1 MRKLKGIT
9 INGEWLGENV
19 VVNGMFRAISSMAPF
34 VMLEFVKLIN
44 QIDKLDEAVAI
55 KKFNFLDNNSIEIEF
70 TNSQIDG
77 MADLY
82 FRLHNGI
89 PELTDKNLTFF
100 APNSPVEEVAT
111 KVIGEECEEV
121 EETLEELPTETVEV
135 KQDNVI
141 SDAETSDETEVAE
154 IEDEIEA
161 SEENI
166 EENSE
171 DAIADLY
178 EAKEESHV
186 EETEQAPVENMTET
200 LAKTQDAIS
209 MLVNDLAKNA
219 QKVPP
224 VQIQVIQAPAQQVS
238 AQQEIAQQEIA
249 EQNAQTV
256 SQTAVQ
262 ENIETEYKIGEADE
276 VISGDTSETSAVESD
291 TEINDTVE
299 EPVFEDKFEEPTF
312 TEEAKETDS
321 VENDC
326 SESDDTINTINIE
339 NIEIEGLKE
348 EKFETLEEQPTEAEA
363 KVETE
368 VDTIAE
374 EKGQDKQNDENTH
387 INEDEIQECLLGF
400 YEAPKNDE
408 IEEICAQN
416 PDNIVMQ
423 AMLNEMLVLKEELNK
438 LKEEPQKPDVA
449 SFWGDNEK
457 KSNYID
463 DSEADFRIMG
473 SEKRVNASILDEEMF
488 VAGDKL
494 YKWGDMLYLE
504 E

>member
-19 VVNGMFRAISSMAPF
+19 VVNGMFRTISSIAPF
-34 VMLEFVKLIN
+34 VMFEFVKLIN

-100 APNSPVEEVAT
+100 APNSPIEEFAP
-111 KVIGEECEEV
+111 KVIEEECEEA

-161 SEENI
+161 SEKNI

-186 EETEQAPVENMTET
+186 EETEQAPAENMTET

-224 VQIQVIQAPAQQVS
+224 VQIQVVQAPAQQVS
-238 AQQEIAQQEIA
+238 AQQEIAQQ
-249 EQNAQTV
+249 NAQTV

-262 ENIETEYKIGEADE
+262 ENIENENKIGEPDE
-276 VISGDTSETSAVESD
+276 VISSDTSETSAVESD
-291 TEINDTVE
+291 TEIDDTVE

-312 TEEAKETDS
+312 TEKAKETDS

-339 NIEIEGLKE
+339 NIETEGLKE
-348 EKFETLEEQPTEAEA
+348 EKIEALEELPVEAEA
-363 KVETE
+363 NAETE

-374 EKGQDKQNDENTH
+374 DKAQDEQNDENTD
-387 INEDEIQECLLGF
+387 INEDEIQECLAGF
-400 YEAPKNDE
+400 YEAPKNND

-416 PDNIVMQ
+416 SDNIVMQ
-423 AMLNEMLVLKEELNK
+423 AMLNEMIVLKEELNR

-457 KSNYID
+457 KGNYID

-473 SEKRVNASILDEEMF
+473 SEKRINASILDEEMF
-488 VAGDKL
+488 VAGNKL

>member
-19 VVNGMFRAISSMAPF
+19 VVNGMFRTISSMAPF

-121 EETLEELPTETVEV
+121 EENLEELPTETVEV

-186 EETEQAPVENMTET
+186 EETEQAPAENMTET

-238 AQQEIAQQEIA
+238 AQQEIA

-256 SQTAVQ
+256 SQTATQ
-262 ENIETEYKIGEADE
+262 ENLETESKIVEQDE

-312 TEEAKETDS
+312 AEEAKETDS
-321 VENDC
+321 VENDS

-348 EKFETLEEQPTEAEA
+348 EKNEAVEELPVKAEA
-363 KVETE
+363 NAETE

-374 EKGQDKQNDENTH
+374 DKAQDKQNDGNTD
-387 INEDEIQECLLGF
+387 INEDEIQECLAGF

-416 PDNIVMQ
+416 SDNIVMQ

>member
-19 VVNGMFRAISSMAPF
+19 VVNGMFRTISSMAPF

-100 APNSPVEEVAT
+100 APNSPVEEFAP
-111 KVIGEECEEV
+111 KVIEEKCEEA

-186 EETEQAPVENMTET
+186 EETEQAPAENMTET

-224 VQIQVIQAPAQQVS
+224 VQIQVIQAPARQLS
-238 AQQEIAQQEIA
+238 AQQEIA

-256 SQTAVQ
+256 SQTATQ
-262 ENIETEYKIGEADE
+262 ENLETEYKIVEPDE

-339 NIEIEGLKE
+339 NIETEGLKE
-348 EKFETLEEQPTEAEA
+348 EKIEALEELPVEAEA
-363 KVETE
+363 NAETE

-374 EKGQDKQNDENTH
+374 DKAQDEQNDENTD
-387 INEDEIQECLLGF
+387 INEDEIQECLAGF

-423 AMLNEMLVLKEELNK
+423 AMLSEMLVLKEELNK

>member
-19 VVNGMFRAISSMAPF
+19 VVNGMFRTISSMAPF

-111 KVIGEECEEV
+111 KVIEEECEEG

-154 IEDEIEA
+154 IEDEFEA

-186 EETEQAPVENMTET
+186 EETEQAPAENMTET

-238 AQQEIAQQEIA
+238 AQQEIA

-256 SQTAVQ
+256 SQTATQ
-262 ENIETEYKIGEADE
+262 GNLETEYKIGEADE

-299 EPVFEDKFEEPTF
+299 EPVLEDKFEEPTF

-339 NIEIEGLKE
+339 NIETEGLKE
-348 EKFETLEEQPTEAEA
+348 EKNEAVEELPVKAEA
-363 KVETE
+363 NAETE

-374 EKGQDKQNDENTH
+374 DKAQDEQNDENTD
-387 INEDEIQECLLGF
+387 INEDEIQECLAGF

-416 PDNIVMQ
+416 SDNIVMQ

>member
-9 INGEWLGENV
+9 INGEWLGEKV
-19 VVNGMFRAISSMAPF
+19 VVNGMFRTISSMAPF

-100 APNSPVEEVAT
+100 APNSPVEEVTT

-154 IEDEIEA
+154 IEDEFEA

-178 EAKEESHV
+178 ESKEESHV
-186 EETEQAPVENMTET
+186 EETEQAPAENMTET

-238 AQQEIAQQEIA
+238 AQQEIA

-256 SQTAVQ
+256 SQTATQ
-262 ENIETEYKIGEADE
+262 ENLETEYKIGEADE

-312 TEEAKETDS
+312 AEEAKETDS
-321 VENDC
+321 VENDS

-348 EKFETLEEQPTEAEA
+348 EKNEAVEELPVKAEA
-363 KVETE
+363 NAETE

-374 EKGQDKQNDENTH
+374 DKAQDKQNDGNTD
-387 INEDEIQECLLGF
+387 INEDEIQECLAGF

-416 PDNIVMQ
+416 SDNIVMQ

>member
-19 VVNGMFRAISSMAPF
+19 VVNGMFRTISSMAPF

-111 KVIGEECEEV
+111 KVIEEECEEG

-178 EAKEESHV
+178 ESKEESHV
-186 EETEQAPVENMTET
+186 EETEQAPAENMTET

-224 VQIQVIQAPAQQVS
+224 VQIQVVQAPAQQVS
-238 AQQEIAQQEIA
+238 AQQEIA

-256 SQTAVQ
+256 SQTATQ
-262 ENIETEYKIGEADE
+262 ENLETESKIVEQDE

-348 EKFETLEEQPTEAEA
+348 EKNEAVEELPVKAEA
-363 KVETE
+363 NAETE

-374 EKGQDKQNDENTH
+374 DKAQDEQNDENTD
-387 INEDEIQECLLGF
+387 INEDEIQECLAGF

>member
-19 VVNGMFRAISSMAPF
+19 VVNGMFRTISSMAPF

-154 IEDEIEA
+154 FEDEIEA
-161 SEENI
+161 SEEKNI
-166 EENSE
+166 EENPE

-186 EETEQAPVENMTET
+186 EETEQTPAENMTET

-224 VQIQVIQAPAQQVS
+224 VQIQVVQAPAQQVS
-238 AQQEIAQQEIA
+238 AQQEIAQQ
-249 EQNAQTV
+249 NAQTV
-256 SQTAVQ
+256 SQTATQ
-262 ENIETEYKIGEADE
+262 ENLETEYKIVEPDE

-291 TEINDTVE
+291 TEIKDTVE

-312 TEEAKETDS
+312 AEEAKETDS
-321 VENDC
+321 VENDS

-348 EKFETLEEQPTEAEA
+348 EKIEALEELPVEAEA
-363 KVETE
+363 NAETE

-374 EKGQDKQNDENTH
+374 DKAQDEQNDENTD
-387 INEDEIQECLLGF
+387 INEDEIQECLAGF
-400 YEAPKNDE
+400 YEAPKNND

-416 PDNIVMQ
+416 SDNIVMQ
-423 AMLNEMLVLKEELNK
+423 AMLNEMIVLKEELNR

>member
-19 VVNGMFRAISSMAPF
+19 VVNGMFRTISSMAPF

-111 KVIGEECEEV
+111 KVIEEECEEG

-178 EAKEESHV
+178 ESKEESHV
-186 EETEQAPVENMTET
+186 EETEQAPAENMTET

-224 VQIQVIQAPAQQVS
+224 VQIQVVQAPAQQVS
-238 AQQEIAQQEIA
+238 AQQEIA

-256 SQTAVQ
+256 SQTATQ
-262 ENIETEYKIGEADE
+262 ENLETESKIVEQDE

-348 EKFETLEEQPTEAEA
+348 EKNEAVEELPVKAEA
-363 KVETE
+363 NAETE

-374 EKGQDKQNDENTH
+374 DKAQDEQNDENTD
-387 INEDEIQECLLGF
+387 INEDEIQECLAGF

-408 IEEICAQN
+408 IEEICDYFLFINGKSIETHTKLGKNKIIITLEYAVPELEQS
-416 PDNIVMQ
+416 
-423 AMLNEMLVLKEELNK
+423 LSKLVTLKEGQIILPHDMMLLN
-438 LKEEPQKPDVA
+438 
-449 SFWGDNEK
+449 
-457 KSNYID
+457 
-463 DSEADFRIMG
+463 
-473 SEKRVNASILDEEMF
+473 SILKLIYKYNCEIKEITVSDSIEELF
-488 VAGDKL
+488 RG
-494 YKWGDMLYLE
+494 
-504 E
+504 

>member
-19 VVNGMFRAISSMAPF
+19 VVNGMFRTISSMAPF

-111 KVIGEECEEV
+111 KVIGVECEEV
-121 EETLEELPTETVEV
+121 EESLEELPTETVEV

-161 SEENI
+161 SEEKNI

-178 EAKEESHV
+178 ESKEESHV
-186 EETEQAPVENMTET
+186 EETEQTPAENMTET

-238 AQQEIAQQEIA
+238 AQQEIA

-256 SQTAVQ
+256 SQTATQ
-262 ENIETEYKIGEADE
+262 ENLETEYKIGEADE

-312 TEEAKETDS
+312 AEEAKETDS

-348 EKFETLEEQPTEAEA
+348 EKNEALEELPVKAEA
-363 KVETE
+363 NAETE

-374 EKGQDKQNDENTH
+374 DKAQDEQNDENTD
-387 INEDEIQECLLGF
+387 INEDEIQECLAGF

>member
-19 VVNGMFRAISSMAPF
+19 VVNGMFRTISSMAPF

-111 KVIGEECEEV
+111 KVIEEECEEG

-161 SEENI
+161 SEEKNI
-166 EENSE
+166 EENPE

-186 EETEQAPVENMTET
+186 EETEQAPAENMTET

-224 VQIQVIQAPAQQVS
+224 VQIQVVQAPAQQVS
-238 AQQEIAQQEIA
+238 AQQEIA

-256 SQTAVQ
+256 SQTATQ
-262 ENIETEYKIGEADE
+262 ENLETEYKIVEPDE

-291 TEINDTVE
+291 TEIDDTVE
-299 EPVFEDKFEEPTF
+299 EPVFEDKFEVPTF

-348 EKFETLEEQPTEAEA
+348 EKFEALEELPVEAEA
-363 KVETE
+363 NAETE
-368 VDTIAE
+368 VYTIAE
-374 EKGQDKQNDENTH
+374 DKAQDEQNDENTD
-387 INEDEIQECLLGF
+387 INEDEIQECLAGF